1 MNLKHI
7 IAILL
12 SAAMSMAAAM
22 PSHAQTTGEIPV
34 QEDTLQ
40 APEGFEFA
48 DSVVTRFAAPLDS
61 TLYGKNIFA
70 VMPLRSSGGSADVHV
85 HQSQSIRMAMLSH
98 IKGNPARETD
108 GYRVR
113 IFFDNKQTS
122 RTESETA
129 MKKFMTLHPDIPAYR
144 NHINPYFKVTV
155 GDFRTKSEA
164 MQLLKS
170 IVHEFPT
177 AFIVKE
183 KINYPVVD
191 KSKPT
196 VTDTVRI
203 LRPVDISS
211 DQQR

>member
-7 IAILL
+7 LSILM
-12 SAAMSMAAAM
+12 SAAISMAAAIS
-22 PSHAQTTGEIPV
+22 SHAQTTEEIME
-34 QEDTLQ
+34 QEDTLT

-48 DSVVTRFAAPLDS
+48 DSVVIRFSSPLDS

-70 VMPLRSSGGSADVHV
+70 VMPLKYSGGNADVHI
-85 HQSQSIRMAMLSH
+85 HQSQAIRTAMLAH
-98 IKGNPARETD
+98 IKGNPSRETD

-164 MQLLKS
+164 MQLLRS

-203 LRPVDISS
+203 LRPIDVSS

>member
-7 IAILL
+7 LSILL
-12 SAAMSMAAAM
+12 SAAISMAAATLT
-22 PSHAQTTGEIPV
+22 HAQTYGGIHA

-48 DSVVTRFAAPLDS
+48 DSVVVRFSAPLDS

-85 HQSQSIRMAMLSH
+85 HQSQAIRMAMLTH
-98 IKGNPARETD
+98 VRCNPARETD

-191 KSKPT
+191 RSKPT

-203 LRPVDISS
+203 LRPADISS
-211 DQQR
+211 EQ